1 MSSDKLTRRIQ
12 DILDNIHWI
21 QADIDDMDWQDFYRN
36 RLVQDAVLFSL
47 LRLSEAARKLGDE
60 AEDLMPEQPWHQIQS
75 FGNILRHDY
84 DTIDLEFVWSLTQGP
99 LESLEAS
106 CQKALEQLDT

>member
-1 MSSDKLTRRIQ
+1 MPSEKTAHRIQ

-21 QADIDDMDWQDFYRN
+21 QADSEGMRWADFCDN

-47 LRLSEAARKLGDE
+47 LRLSEAAKKLGDE
-60 AEDLMPEQPWHQIQS
+60 AEALMPEQPWQQIQS

-84 DTIDLEFVWSLTQGP
+84 DTIDLEFVWSLMQGP
-99 LESLEAS
+99 LQSLERD
-106 CQKALEQLDT
+106 CRQALEQLDE